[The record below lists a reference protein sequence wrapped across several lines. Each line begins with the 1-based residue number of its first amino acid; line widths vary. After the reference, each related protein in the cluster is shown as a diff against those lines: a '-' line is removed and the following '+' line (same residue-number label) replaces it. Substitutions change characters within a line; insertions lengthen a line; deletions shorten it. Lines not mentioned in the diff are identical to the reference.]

1 MNNFELTTS
10 LAKIKERDN
19 RLKKIALDLFER
31 CESEE
36 LTVWEYRKVLE
47 LMSDALDH
55 KVVLRKRD

>member
-1 MNNFELTTS
+1 MGMTYAE
-10 LAKIKERDN
+10 IKMRDEK
-19 RLKKIALDLFER
+19 LKKIALDLFER

-36 LTVWEYRKVLE
+36 LTVWEYKKVLE